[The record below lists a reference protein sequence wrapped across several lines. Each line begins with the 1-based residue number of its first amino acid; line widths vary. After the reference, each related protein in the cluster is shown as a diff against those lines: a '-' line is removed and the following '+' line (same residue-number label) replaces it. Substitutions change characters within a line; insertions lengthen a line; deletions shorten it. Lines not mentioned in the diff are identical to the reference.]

1 MNRNDNSL
9 IIHEAP
15 RRTRR
20 EAGASRRADV
30 PIESHAEV
38 PSSAQRRSAL
48 DTIVG
53 QDDGRLP
60 QLIPI
65 RHGRMAASAFTFFRG
80 AAAVLASDLSMV
92 PSSNIRLQ
100 LCGDA
105 HISNFGAFLGPDRR
119 LVFDLNDFDETLPG
133 PFEWDVKR
141 LAASVMIACRHNGFI
156 EADCVRTTRA
166 TVRGYR
172 KQLADAEQRGPL
184 ELQYH
189 RLEVEQLVSELSDKR
204 SRKLASGNS
213 ARAAKRNSLRAVAK
227 LTHIVDGRRQIID
240 DPPLVHRLD
249 GILLPEQLVELEE
262 FFRRYVETLPTHRRH
277 VLRHYAVVD
286 VAHKIVGV
294 GSVGTRCL
302 IILLESGDGE
312 PLVLQFKEAGASV
325 LEPFC
330 GASEYEFAGERVVEG
345 QRMMQTMGD
354 IFLGWSHYHGGIVG
368 GSNDYYFRQLWDGK
382 GSVDTS
388 AATPNGMKVYARMCG
403 AALAFAHACCGD
415 ASIIRGYM
423 GDDSTFDDVLTE
435 FARTYADVNE
445 ADFTAHAAAIADG
458 TIEARFDL

>member
-1 MNRNDNSL
+1 MNRNDNTL
-9 IIHEAP
+9 LIHEAP

-20 EAGASRRADV
+20 EAGATQRADV
-30 PIESHAEV
+30 PLESHTELPATDERC
-38 PSSAQRRSAL
+38 SAI

-53 QDDGRLP
+53 QDEGRLAP
-60 QLIPI
+60 LVPI
-65 RHGRMAASAFTFFRG
+65 RHGRMAANAFTFYRG
-80 AAAVLASDLSMV
+80 AAAVMASDLSLV
-92 PSSNIRLQ
+92 PSTDIRLQ

-105 HISNFGAFLGPDRR
+105 HLSNYGAFLGPDRR

-141 LAASVMIACRHNGFI
+141 LAASVTIACRHNGFD
-156 EADCVRTTRA
+156 EADGARATRA
-166 TVRGYR
+166 AVRGYR
-172 KQLADAEQRGPL
+172 KQMADAEQRGPL

-189 RLEVEQLVSELSDKR
+189 RLEVDQLINQLGDRR
-204 SRKLASGNS
+204 SRKVASGNS
-213 ARAAKRNSLRAVAK
+213 ARAVKKNSLKAMAK
-227 LTHIVDGRRQIID
+227 LTHIVDGRRQIVD
-240 DPPLVHRLD
+240 DPPLVRRLED
-249 GILLPEQLVELEE
+249 AFLPDQLVELDA
-262 FFRRYVETLPTHRRH
+262 FFRRYVDTLPTHRRH

-312 PLVLQFKEAGASV
+312 PLFLQFKEARASV

-354 IFLGWSHYHGGIVG
+354 IFLGWSHFDGDIVR
-368 GSNDYYFRQLWDGK
+368 GSNQYYFRQLWDGK

-388 AATPNGMKVYARMCG
+388 SATPDLMKAYARMCG
-403 AALAFAHACCGD
+403 EALALAHARCGD
-415 ASIIRGYM
+415 ASVICGYL
-423 GDDSTFDDVLTE
+423 GDDSTFDEALTE
-435 FARTYADVNE
+435 FARRYADVNE
-445 ADFTAHAAAIADG
+445 ADFTTHASAIADG